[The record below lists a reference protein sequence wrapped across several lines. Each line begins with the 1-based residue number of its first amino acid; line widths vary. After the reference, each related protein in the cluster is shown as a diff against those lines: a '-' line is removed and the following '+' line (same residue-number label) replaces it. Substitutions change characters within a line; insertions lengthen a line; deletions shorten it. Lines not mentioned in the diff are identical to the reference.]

1 MCCASVVNWINNGA
15 FAANPI
21 DHRPDE
27 SGLALRYFSVRTS
40 NAPVPLPPV
49 FMSVASTR

>member
-1 MCCASVVNWINNGA
+1 MLRFGGQLDYKNGA

-27 SGLALRYFSVRTS
+27 SGLVLRYLKTS
-40 NAPVPLPPV
+40 NVLVPLLPV
-49 FMSVASTR
+49 FMSVASMR